1 MLGGE
6 RLAPVTKSEPATA
19 NPVADPS
26 TIERIQEGV
35 TWRSIL
41 IGVALAPFQCY
52 WLIHMEIVRGRGFA
66 STVSLFFNVV
76 LTLLALTL
84 LNHIIRRLW
93 PRIALART
101 ELLVI
106 YTMLCMVTALCSIDM
121 LKPLICIM
129 PYGYW
134 YATPENGWAELFHS
148 DMPGFLGVSDLRILK
163 PYFEGGSTMYTSERI
178 LTWLWPSLIW
188 TAFIMVLLGV
198 MVCLSAIVRKRWME
212 QERLTYPIVLLP
224 YDMTDPQGSLLR
236 DKMMWIGFALAGL
249 YDLLNGLHMFF
260 PSVPAWNAQRFN
272 LRQYV
277 RARPWSG
284 IGSTPVTVFPFVV
297 GLGYLLPVDLLFS
310 CWFFFIIWKL
320 EAIISSALGLPV
332 GRGYWPYAK
341 EQALGAYIAIC
352 LFAVYAARAY
362 FGSVLRMAFV
372 GPQSAEFD
380 KEALRPRAAVYG
392 ALGGIVALVLFSHAI
407 GLPIWAGITF
417 FVLYYIIAVAI
428 TRMRAQ
434 LGPPTHDLHHVG
446 PDAMLPTVFGTSVF
460 SPRAL
465 TALTFYRWFNR
476 AYRSHPMPH
485 QLEGLKLCERTG
497 MSQRRMA
504 AAIMI
509 AVLVGTLSHFW
520 AYLHIAH
527 NLGVRG
533 KMTGWGTYGYGRE
546 AFTRLQTWL
555 EVGQQPDYNVSGA
568 IVVGLLT
575 ALGLM
580 TLRARFVSL
589 PLHPLGYAISGEWS
603 MGWSYSSLFIAWLAK
618 VIIIRYGGYK
628 MYMRLLPL
636 FMGLIIGEF
645 VIGGAWS
652 IIGVIW
658 GVEVF
663 GFWRG

>member
-1 MLGGE
+1 MSPE
-6 RLAPVTKSEPATA
+6 AATQ
-19 NPVADPS
+19 NPVADR
-26 TIERIQEGV
+26 TAVQRIREGV

-41 IGVALAPFQCY
+41 IGVALAPFHCY

-66 STVSLFFNVV
+66 STVSLFFNVILTLLV
-76 LTLLALTL
+76 LTLA
-84 LNHIIRRLW
+84 NHAIRRLW
-93 PRIALART
+93 PRAALART

-121 LKPLICIM
+121 LKPLICLM

-134 YATPENGWAELFHS
+134 YATPENGWEELFHKH
-148 DMPGFLGVSDLRILK
+148 MPDFLAVTDLGVLK
-163 PYFEGGSTMYTSERI
+163 PYFEGGATMYTPERI
-178 LTWLWPSLIW
+178 VTWLWPTLIW

-198 MVCLSAIVRKRWME
+198 MVCISAVLRKRWME

-224 YDMTDPQGSLLR
+224 YDLTDPGAALFR
-236 DKMMWIGFALAGL
+236 DKMMWVGFALAGL
-249 YDLLNGLHMFF
+249 YDLLNGLRMFF
-260 PSVPAWNAQRFN
+260 PAVPAWNAQRFN
-272 LRQYV
+272 LRTHIT
-277 RARPWSG
+277 AKPWSG
-284 IGSTPVTVFPFVV
+284 IGATPLTMFPFVV

-310 CWFFFIIWKL
+310 CWFFFLIWKA
-320 EAIISSALGLPV
+320 ENIVATALGLPV

-352 LFAVYAARAY
+352 VFAVFAARAY
-362 FGSVLRMAFV
+362 FGRVLRLAFS
-372 GPQSAEFD
+372 SAKAREFD
-380 KEALRPRAAVYG
+380 QEALGPRAAVYLG
-392 ALGGIVALVLFSHAI
+392 LGGVAALVIFSRSI
-407 GLPIWAGITF
+407 GVPVWAGIAF
-417 FVLYYIIAVAI
+417 FVLYYIVAVAI

-446 PDAMLPTVFGTSVF
+446 PDAMLPAVFGTGAF

-465 TALTFYRWFNR
+465 TAFTFYRWFNR

-485 QLEGLKLCERTG
+485 QLEGFKLCERTG

-504 AAIMI
+504 AAVMVAI
-509 AVLVGTLSHFW
+509 LVGTLSHFW

-546 AFTRLQTWL
+546 AFGRLQTWL

-568 IVVGLLT
+568 IIVGLIT

-580 TLRARFVSL
+580 ALRSRFVWL

-603 MGWSYSSLFIAWLAK
+603 MRWSYSSLFIAWLAK
-618 VIIIRYGGYK
+618 VIIMRYGGYK

-645 VIGGAWS
+645 VVGGMWS
-652 IIGVIW
+652 IIGVVW

-663 GFWRG
+663 AFWRG